1 MPEDSIIPAA
11 YPPPGIIPNFDGR
24 AAKAE
29 SVTIITAIFLS
40 IAIIAVGLRLYTRIH
55 LVRLFGLDDY
65 IIIFA
70 LILSAM
76 QFALVQKMLDYGVGK
91 HLWDVPLSTFSPK
104 LLKVWMV
111 GAVSY
116 SATMLAVKLSILLLY
131 RRIFPLENFRI
142 QWWLT
147 VAVTI
152 GYSVG
157 GMCASIFSCTPVAKS
172 WDVTISNGH
181 CINTGAFYIANGILN
196 VITDLVILALPIP
209 ILWNLALTKKKKI
222 ALSILFA
229 AGSLTCVVSMIRVG
243 FVVIFLKHGSTD
255 PTYSIL
261 PTVVWGFIE
270 YNCAIVCSCA
280 LTIRPLLQRYF
291 GGIFASGGSDGIRT
305 SGFHYGY
312 SSKQQT
318 RRPFKS
324 FGTVILE
331 ENNDDNVELSTK
343 PSPQPESTNIGW
355 APNLNNIK
363 DIDSESQEQ
372 ILNHVNLS
380 DK

>member
-1 MPEDSIIPAA
+1 DSIIPAA

-55 LVRLFGLDDY
+55 LVRLFGLDD
-65 IIIFA
+65 
-70 LILSAM
+70 L
-76 QFALVQKMLDYGVGK
+76 LDYGVGK

-291 GGIFASGGSDGIRT
+291 GGIFASGG
-305 SGFHYGY
+305 
-312 SSKQQT
+312 
-318 RRPFKS
+318 
-324 FGTVILE
+324 
-331 ENNDDNVELSTK
+331 
-343 PSPQPESTNIGW
+343 
-355 APNLNNIK
+355 
-363 DIDSESQEQ
+363 
-372 ILNHVNLS
+372 
-380 DK
+380 